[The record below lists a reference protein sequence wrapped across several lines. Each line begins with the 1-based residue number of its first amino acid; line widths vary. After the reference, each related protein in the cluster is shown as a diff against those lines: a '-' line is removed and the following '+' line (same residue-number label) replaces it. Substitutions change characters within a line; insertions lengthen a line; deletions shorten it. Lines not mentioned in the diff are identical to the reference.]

1 MKRSALSVCVCAELD
16 GTRVSC
22 PMDSTHYG
30 ALRLYSGMPAKVV
43 YVKSVLWSAY
53 AYPYTYRRVCANI
66 PITLALAVV
75 RKTAGNVRAL
85 YRRHSVTLCGLFRTG
100 SLCSIKK
107 LWRYDYIISYRIP
120 FRSMRNNLLRA
131 GIFSKE

>member
-1 MKRSALSVCVCAELD
+1 
-16 GTRVSC
+16 
-22 PMDSTHYG
+22 
-30 ALRLYSGMPAKVV
+30 MPAKVV

-85 YRRHSVTLCGLFRTG
+85 YRRHSVTLCGLFRMG
-100 SLCSIKK
+100 PLCLILKTME
-107 LWRYDYIISYRIP
+107 L
-120 FRSMRNNLLRA
+120 
-131 GIFSKE
+131 